1 MKVVSLEP
9 GERRD
14 ACLARLCAAVHGTTA
29 GLTPLVAFS
38 GTRHLLF
45 ANEAARLWALV
56 DDNEAPL
63 ALALLVLDEAG
74 DGMTLDLSA
83 SLVESREPQRRLIHE
98 LALNAPLRVEPT
110 ADVDEAFLRE
120 CGISRWVEDARG
132 GRVGLSGRHPAA
144 LTGELKPPLSF
155 DEQEVLRRFKHD
167 ARFFEAEKRAFV
179 EGLAACPERSPS
191 P

>member
-1 MKVVSLEP
+1 MTMKVVSLEP

-56 DDNEAPL
+56 DNDEAPL

-74 DGMTLDLSA
+74 DGMTLALSA
-83 SLVESREPQRRLIHE
+83 SLEESREPRRRLIRE

-110 ADVDEAFLRE
+110 DDLDEAFLRE
-120 CGISRWVEDARG
+120 CGISRWVEDACG
-132 GRVGLSGRHPAA
+132 KRVGLSGRHPAT
-144 LTGELKPPLSF
+144 LPGELKPTLSF

-179 EGLAACPERSPS
+179 EGLASLTSGA
-191 P
+191 